1 MEVGVV
7 GEEGELGGSVVG
19 EVEEWVG
26 GPVVV
31 VEEE

>member
-7 GEEGELGGSVVG
+7 GEEGEEVG
-19 EVEEWVG
+19 RAGAEVEEWVG
-26 GPVVV
+26 GPVEE